1 MIRVTGFYKWQEGAT
16 FDHDYYNKDHMEFAK
31 EKLLP
36 YGLIRLESD
45 SFLSAAPPQPGDII
59 AATNAYFESSDK
71 AQAAIAAVGSDLMEN
86 VPKYT
91 NLKPE
96 LKMSVVTSH
105 L

>member
-1 MIRVTGFYKWQEGAT
+1 MIRVIGFYRWQEGAI
-16 FDHDYYNKDHMEFAK
+16 FNHDYYNKEHMEFAK

-36 YGLIRLESD
+36 YGLLRLESD
-45 SFLSAAPPQPGDII
+45 SYLSATPPQPGDII
-59 AATNAYFESSDK
+59 AATNAYFASFDK
-71 AQAAIAAVGSDLMEN
+71 AQAAVAAVGSDLMEN

-96 LKMSVVTSH
+96 LKMSVVTTH